1 MKRILFLIAVLL
13 GSIVMFA
20 QETVTNNKL
29 LPIRKFY
36 VGDVEFVMVSV
47 KGGLYMM
54 GEKPSHLD
62 KLQAK
67 QYSCPIPNIIH
78 EVYLSDFSIGQT
90 EVTQE
95 LWNAVMDNNPSP
107 FKGDNLPVFGISWDE
122 CKRFIAKLNS
132 LTGESFRMPTEAE
145 WEYAARGGKQS
156 KHYKYAGGNH
166 LKTVAWEGGTPRPV
180 STKKPNELGLYDMSG
195 NVPEWC
201 EDTFDATFYYNGL
214 YDSNNPHKS
223 NPKIAEDPI
232 NNELDDNKVV
242 RGGGEISDDAY
253 DFRVTSRGR
262 CKKNNHQ
269 DRPIGFRLAL
279 GQ

>member
-78 EVYLSDFSIGQT
+78 EVYLSDFCIGQT

-95 LWNAVMDNNPSP
+95 LWNAVMDHNPSP

-122 CKRFIAKLNS
+122 CKIFITKLNS

-145 WEYAARGGKQS
+145 WEYAAHGGELS
-156 KHYKYAGGNH
+156 KHYKYAGGNN
-166 LKTVAWEGGTPRPV
+166 LKKFAWEGGTPRPV
-180 STKKPNELGLYDMSG
+180 STKKPNELGLFDMSG

-201 EDTFDATFYYNGL
+201 EDTFDATFYYNGSF
-214 YDSNNPHKS
+214 DPNIPHKS

-232 NNELDDNKVV
+232 NNDLDDNKVV
-242 RGGGEISDDAY
+242 RGGGEISDVAY
-253 DFRVTSRGR
+253 DFRVTSRGC
-262 CKKNNHQ
+262 CKKNNYQ
-269 DRPIGFRLAL
+269 NRTIGFRLAL
-279 GQ
+279 SQ